1 MESSEL
7 ASRAKTSIILSVVCM
22 ITMCIVLFSIVC
34 VIKRD
39 CSRYRQ
45 CELDT
50 KKFTMETV
58 CHIDEIISRPY
69 QDIMSSSIFLKSSFL
84 ISFEMTSNG
93 ISTKQQFEE
102 SSVPVPFNPNVVSI
116 GVQNTIDFFFLSP

>member
-1 MESSEL
+1 
-7 ASRAKTSIILSVVCM
+7 
-22 ITMCIVLFSIVC
+22 
-34 VIKRD
+34 
-39 CSRYRQ
+39 
-45 CELDT
+45 
-50 KKFTMETV
+50 METV